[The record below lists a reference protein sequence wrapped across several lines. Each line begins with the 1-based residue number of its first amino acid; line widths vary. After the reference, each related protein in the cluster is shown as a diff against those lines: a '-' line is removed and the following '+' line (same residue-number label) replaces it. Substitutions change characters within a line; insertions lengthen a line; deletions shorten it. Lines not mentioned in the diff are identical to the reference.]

1 MRATTVAYCAAPLV
15 VRPSFRSIP
24 LASTC
29 CGCVRVPLAPR
40 GRETS
45 VAKYLIT
52 GSYTQSG
59 IAGVIAEGGS
69 ARRDVVGKL
78 AKSVGGSLESFYLG
92 FGSDDFH
99 IVVDLPSAEAAAA
112 VGMTVGASGGA
123 TIRTTVLLTAEQV
136 DAAAKL
142 SPSYRAP
149 GR

>member
-1 MRATTVAYCAAPLV
+1 M
-15 VRPSFRSIP
+15 
-24 LASTC
+24 
-29 CGCVRVPLAPR
+29 
-40 GRETS
+40 
-45 VAKYLIT
+45 AKYLIT